1 MRIDALDMLGVSIDS
16 QSFDQ
21 SIINQSI
28 NSGKRQAAQKRKMK
42 EKALIKK
49 QKDDLDG
56 SIIFRDQEEESPM
69 SSKHKRSIKEEKKG
83 QTP

>member
-1 MRIDALDMLGVSIDS
+1 
-16 QSFDQ
+16 
-21 SIINQSI
+21 
-28 NSGKRQAAQKRKMK
+28 MK

-69 SSKHKRSIKEEKKG
+69 SSKHKRSKEETKG
-83 QTP
+83 